1 MKYIKKNYKFLLV
14 IISIMLLFLI
24 EFPYYIEAPG
34 GIDNMQD
41 KIEIDGFKS
50 EGSFNVAY
58 VKEYRATIPTLI
70 ISFFNKNWDVI
81 KEKEVLL
88 ENETIDDYIMRDK
101 LFMEESYSN
110 ATYVAYRKA
119 NKKINILNSS
129 SSVLYIDKK
138 AKTNLKVG
146 DNIIEIENNKINN
159 KDEMI
164 NLIEKYDYGD
174 KLNIKVQNNNKNYN
188 KYAKVIEIDNQKKL
202 GIILVTL
209 NKYETKPKINIKI
222 EENESGASAGLIAAL
237 TIYNNLIEEDITH
250 GLKIVGT
257 GTIDINGNVGSI
269 GGVSYKLKSAVAK
282 DADLFFVPNGDNYK
296 EAIKIKKEKN
306 YKIKIVAV
314 STFDEAITYLDSLTN

>member
-1 MKYIKKNYKFLLV
+1 
-14 IISIMLLFLI
+14 MLLFLI

-41 KIEIDGFKS
+41 KIEIDGFNSK
-50 EGSFNVAY
+50 GSFNIAY

-110 ATYVAYRKA
+110 ATYVAYSKA
-119 NKKINILNSS
+119 NKKINILNSDS
-129 SSVLYIDKK
+129 AVLYIDKK
-138 AKTNLKVG
+138 AKTNLNVG

-159 KDEMI
+159 KEEII
-164 NLIEKYDYGD
+164 NIIEKYDSGD
-174 KLNIKVQNNNKNYN
+174 KLNIKVQNKNKNYN
-188 KYAKVIEIDNQKKL
+188 KYAEIIEIDNQKKL

-237 TIYNNLIEEDITH
+237 TIYNNLIEKDITN

-282 DADLFFVPNGDNYK
+282 NADLFFVPKGENYK
-296 EAIKIKKEKN
+296 EAMKIKKEKD
-306 YKIKIVAV
+306 YKIKIVGIN
-314 STFDEAITYLDSLTN
+314 TFDEAIMYLDRLTN